1 MKRMVIALAIA
12 LVVIIVLGAVLHGF
26 FKDYLVK
33 GDSLL
38 SGIDLE
44 RFVNDMANKFVEKL
58 YENISYPLMNL
69 K

>member
-12 LVVIIVLGAVLHGF
+12 LVVIIILGAVLHSF

-33 GDSLL
+33 GDSWFK
-38 SGIDLE
+38 SIDVE

-58 YENISYPLMNL
+58 YENVSCPLTNL

>member
-12 LVVIIVLGAVLHGF
+12 LVVIIILGAVLHSF

-33 GDSLL
+33 GDSWFK
-38 SGIDLE
+38 SIDLE

-58 YENISYPLMNL
+58 YENVSYPLTDL

>member
-12 LVVIIVLGAVLHGF
+12 LVVIIVLGAVLHSF
-26 FKDYLVK
+26 LKDYLVK
-33 GDSLL
+33 SDSWF

-44 RFVNDMANKFVEKL
+44 RFVNDMANKFVDRL